1 MCIFVLI
8 LRWNWNINMLGHEV
22 ALGAT
27 KIFKSNAY
35 LPTNDQRNNLG
46 PLLAPPIGGLVSA
59 LVDHMLK
66 LLSILWSSAAPF
78 ASRSQWSDSR
88 IHCVIGILVPLL
100 RGIVYHSVP
109 PSKNSLVNGVY
120 YRGVEKDF
128 HIMHAVQCT
137 WYVTYW
143 TNWSCK
149 VGMFNPVIL
158 SIYVTLALCTMYIDF
173 QAWHFKQTPNINALR
188 WILNPLLF
196 VAVVQYTSTKS
207 C

>member
-1 MCIFVLI
+1 M
-8 LRWNWNINMLGHEV
+8 
-22 ALGAT
+22 
-27 KIFKSNAY
+27 SNKY
-35 LPTNDQRNNLG
+35 PPTNDQRNNLG

-158 SIYVTLALCTMYIDF
+158 SIHVTLTLCTLISRHDILNRLQILMRSAESSIHYYS
-173 QAWHFKQTPNINALR
+173 LR
-188 WILNPLLF
+188 WCSIPPPK
-196 VAVVQYTSTKS
+196 VANNLQLYGHF
-207 C
+207 